1 MGAYVFYNDNSI
13 YINPPNKLNEN
24 VNIKTYYDHRMALSF
39 SPVGLITP
47 IYIEDYNVVSK
58 SYPDYWS
65 DLKSIG
71 FNIEFQ

>member
-1 MGAYVFYNDNSI
+1 
-13 YINPPNKLNEN
+13 
-24 VNIKTYYDHRMALSF
+24 MALSF

-47 IYIEDYNVVSK
+47 IYIEDYDVVSK

-65 DLKSIG
+65 DLRSIG